1 MRQSDNKVKRKIR
14 KAMREDEYHEVEEA
28 RLRLEEEAVWLE
40 GKAYHCRVHD
50 QLMDAEQ
57 WEAMAYIK
65 REKLNEL

>member
-1 MRQSDNKVKRKIR
+1 
-14 KAMREDEYHEVEEA
+14 MREDEYHEVEEA

-50 QLMDAEQ
+50 RLMDAEEY
-57 WEAMAYIK
+57 EAKAYIK

>member
-1 MRQSDNKVKRKIR
+1 MK
-14 KAMREDEYHEVEEA
+14 REDEYHEVEEA